1 MTELGTLTDDS
12 VAAKL
17 EEEEEEEEGI
27 PGWQANVTL
36 MKLLN
41 CIGGLYSSLVTIEV
55 GYVTKYLSVLYS
67 RQPAAGEM

>member
-17 EEEEEEEEGI
+17 EEEEEEGI